1 MTIEKRYDSTL
12 EEMWQ
17 IKREIAAEYPSL
29 EAYLRG
35 FLAEQADR
43 ERRPQREVRPLRTPP
58 HRTSDGMKH

>member
-29 EAYLRG
+29 EAYFRG

-43 ERRPQREVRPLRTPP
+43 ERSGVKFVHFEPRRIEPA
-58 HRTSDGMKH
+58 MA

>member
-1 MTIEKRYDSTL
+1 MTIERRYDATL

-29 EAYLRG
+29 EAYFKG

-43 ERRPQREVRPLRTPP
+43 ERRGVKFVHFEP
-58 HRTSDGMKH
+58 HFVESVMA

>member
-1 MTIEKRYDSTL
+1 MTVEKRYDSTL

-29 EAYLRG
+29 EAYFRG

-43 ERRPQREVRPLRTPP
+43 ERSGVKFVHFEPRRIEPV
-58 HRTSDGMKH
+58 

>member
-29 EAYLRG
+29 EVYFKG
-35 FLAEQADR
+35 FLAEQAER
-43 ERRPQREVRPLRTPP
+43 ERGTTVVMPRIWEYP
-58 HRTSDGMKH
+58 

>member
-1 MTIEKRYDSTL
+1 MIIEKRHDSTL

-29 EAYLRG
+29 EEYFKG

-43 ERRPQREVRPLRTPP
+43 ARRGVKFVHFEPRRIEPT
-58 HRTSDGMKH
+58 MA

>member
-29 EAYLRG
+29 EAYFKG
-35 FLAEQADR
+35 CLAEQADR
-43 ERRPQREVRPLRTPP
+43 ERCGVKFVRFEPQWVESAMT
-58 HRTSDGMKH
+58 

>member
-17 IKREIAAEYPSL
+17 IKRKIAAEYPSL
-29 EAYLRG
+29 EAYFRG

-43 ERRPQREVRPLRTPP
+43 ERSGVKFVHFEPRRIEPA
-58 HRTSDGMKH
+58 MA

>member
-1 MTIEKRYDSTL
+1 MTIEKRYDSSL

-29 EAYLRG
+29 EAYFRG

-43 ERRPQREVRPLRTPP
+43 ERRGVKFVHFEPRRVEPA
-58 HRTSDGMKH
+58 MA

>member
-1 MTIEKRYDSTL
+1 MTVEKRYDSTL

-29 EAYLRG
+29 EAYFKG

-43 ERRPQREVRPLRTPP
+43 ERRGVKFVHFEP
-58 HRTSDGMKH
+58 HCVESAMA